1 MLRQLALAAILLA
14 PFAAQAETRAPSA
27 AQQAQQERMRG
38 CNADARSR
46 NLSGEPRKAFM
57 RDCLRGQAP
66 AAGTQRQN

>member
-1 MLRQLALAAILLA
+1 MLRPLACALVLLMPLTA
-14 PFAAQAETRAPSA
+14 GAETRAPSA

>member
-1 MLRQLALAAILLA
+1 MLRQLAILAALLA
-14 PFAAQAETRAPSA
+14 PLPALAEARAPSA

-57 RDCLRGQAP
+57 PDCLRGNAP
-66 AAGTQRQN
+66 AAGTQRQ